1 MQSIIKHFQVLLP
14 QQRAHVTGW
23 QPWPKYII
31 ILMWRDIK
39 PGQTEQ
45 TSYKL
50 SPCSYQGLYSNRPL
64 SLYAAPAAGSDGGGG
79 SHYQKNLERLL
90 NKSLR

>member
-31 ILMWRDIK
+31 ILMWRYICTNQSLV
-39 PGQTEQ
+39 GSEQ
-45 TSYKL
+45 TVTLFVLIKVCI
-50 SPCSYQGLYSNRPL
+50 PIVHCHCTMVGLVVDLIIRKTS
-64 SLYAAPAAGSDGGGG
+64 SVF
-79 SHYQKNLERLL
+79 
-90 NKSLR
+90 